1 MELRPINK
9 KGQGLTSSTL
19 ILLVVGVIV
28 MVIVVLGFTKGW
40 NFFTDLFNTGSID
53 MEAISQK
60 CGLLASTGGG
70 GYCTDRIE
78 IGKDKYI
85 NCKHAETLGITSTGN
100 ACSEASKQI
109 CEKLKLEGD
118 NFDGSKVEVN
128 GEACDKA
135 AAEKAAAE
143 KVAAEKVAAEK
154 VAAEKVAAE
163 KAAALPGTETA

>member
-85 NCKHAETLGITSTGN
+85 NCDYAVKNLGAQVENAPSGGCGGNVST
-100 ACSEASKQI
+100 QI
-109 CEKLKLEGD
+109 CNKLELEDEG
-118 NFDGSKVEVN
+118 FDKNKTRVN
-128 GEACDKA
+128 DK
-135 AAEKAAAE
+135 
-143 KVAAEKVAAEK
+143 
-154 VAAEKVAAE
+154 
-163 KAAALPGTETA
+163 LCNETDLTT